1 MGWTGIRIL
10 GPGDVDSLMDPL
22 LMVEEIRRVLMDE
35 EAVEAPRTSLEHG
48 GSWFGV
54 MPAAGRGFYSLK
66 LVGVYPGN
74 PGRGLPLVRG
84 RLLLVNAQSGEVLLD
99 ADAGPATG
107 WRTAAATALAL
118 ELLGGTRGVLGMI
131 GAGVQARYHL
141 EVLTRL
147 YDYTRVLVYSRSRGR
162 AEDLARR
169 YNGSAA
175 SLEEVLRASDVIV
188 AATTATEPV
197 VRGSMLGEDV
207 VVASVGA
214 PKPVREL
221 DGETLSRASCILI
234 DTPMVL
240 EESGDVTP
248 KTAPRRKIA
257 ELRGLLRG
265 REKCPG
271 SGVRVYKSVGR
282 PLFDLA
288 AAILLHDRLE
298 HVP

>member
-1 MGWTGIRIL
+1 ML
-10 GPGDVDSLMDPL
+10 GV
-22 LMVEEIRRVLMDE
+22 
-35 EAVEAPRTSLEHG
+35 
-48 GSWFGV
+48 
-54 MPAAGRGFYSLK
+54 
-66 LVGVYPGN
+66 
-74 PGRGLPLVRG
+74 
-84 RLLLVNAQSGEVLLD
+84 
-99 ADAGPATG
+99 
-107 WRTAAATALAL
+107 
-118 ELLGGTRGVLGMI
+118 I

-147 YDYTRVLVYSRSRGR
+147 YDYTRILVYSRGRAR

-169 YNGSAA
+169 YNGSFA
-175 SLEEVLRASDVIV
+175 SLDEVLRESDVIV

-197 VRGSMLGEDV
+197 VHGSILGDNV

-221 DGETLSRASCILI
+221 DRETLSRASCILI

-248 KTAPRRKIA
+248 ETAPSHKLA
-257 ELRGLLRG
+257 ELRGLLKG
-265 REKCPG
+265 EEKCPG
-271 SGVRVYKSVGR
+271 GGVRIYKSVGR